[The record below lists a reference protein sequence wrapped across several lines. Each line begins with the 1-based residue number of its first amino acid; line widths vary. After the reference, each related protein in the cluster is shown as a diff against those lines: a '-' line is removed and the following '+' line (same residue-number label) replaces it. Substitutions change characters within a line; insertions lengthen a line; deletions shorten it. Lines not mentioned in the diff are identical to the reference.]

1 MSGPKPNAGW
11 RGQVLSRQTTKR
23 LATLFAAVLLTL
35 GVSGGAT
42 AALPSSGGSATPAT
56 GVVHTAQGAVKGVVT
71 EDYQSYFDL
80 PFAKAPVGS
89 LRWQPP
95 VPAASWSGVRDATQP
110 GPECAQA
117 GGDAATSSE
126 DCLNL
131 NVWAPG
137 AARKGAKLPVAV
149 WIYGGAFRTGAANDY
164 RPVSMVEQG
173 NMIVVTINYRLGA
186 LGFLTLPELDA
197 ANGTPSGDYG
207 LLDQVQALRWVK
219 RNIAQFG
226 GDPGRVTVA
235 GQSAG
240 GESVCNLL
248 ASPPAAGLFQSAIV
262 ESGLSC
268 VQNDRATAQHDD
280 APFTTALGC
289 STGTPTAVAACLRGK
304 PAADILKAQTA
315 AGQVWYPTTG
325 IPALPQQ
332 PADAFRSGSFN
343 QVPVVIGSTSA
354 EGAAFVY
361 QATDAIGQPIT
372 AAGYKKDVETTFGT
386 DAAAVLARY
395 PLSKYPV
402 PGAAEAALRTDVGF
416 SCATLSN
423 AAALSKSVPTYVYEF
438 RDKTAAGNVDGA
450 PQHAAELPYLW
461 GTSGT
466 AKLTAAQLKL
476 SQAMISYWS
485 TFVRTSRTDPPGLPR
500 LPRYTPST
508 PRELA
513 FNSGG
518 PALVD
523 DESQL
528 HQCGFWNQY
537 FDDGWP
543 FHFNPGK
550 VIRLPL

>member
-1 MSGPKPNAGW
+1 MTGPKPNDGW
-11 RGQVLSRQTTKR
+11 RRQVPFRQTTTR
-23 LATLFAAVLLTL
+23 LAILFAALLLALSVNNGT
-35 GVSGGAT
+35 AT
-42 AALPSSGGSATPAT
+42 ASSAAEA
-56 GVVHTAQGAVKGVVT
+56 GVVHTAEGTVHGLVT
-71 EDYQSYFDL
+71 TDYQSYL
-80 PFAKAPVGS
+80 NIPFAKAPVGA
-89 LRWQPP
+89 LRWRAP
-95 VPAASWSGVRDATQP
+95 VPAAPWSGVRDATQP

-117 GGDAATSSE
+117 GGDATASE

-131 NVWAPG
+131 NVWAPS
-137 AARKGAKLPVAV
+137 AARKGAKLPVIV
-149 WIYGGAFRTGAANDY
+149 WIYGGAFRSGAANEY
-164 RPVSMVEQG
+164 KPVSMVKQG
-173 NMIVVTINYRLGA
+173 DAIVVTINYRLGA

-197 ANGTPSGDYG
+197 ANGTPSGDFG

-219 RNIAQFG
+219 RNVAQFG

-248 ASPPAAGLFQSAIV
+248 ASPPAAGLFQSAVV

-280 APFTTALGC
+280 APFVTSLGC
-289 STGTPTAVAACLRGK
+289 ATGTSAAVAACLRGK
-304 PAADILKAQTA
+304 SAADILKAQTA

-325 IPALPQQ
+325 IPALPRQ

-361 QATDAIGQPIT
+361 QATDAVGQPIT
-372 AAGYKKDVETTFGT
+372 AAGYQKDVETTFGS
-386 DAAAVLARY
+386 DAAEVLARY
-395 PLSKYPV
+395 PLSNYSV
-402 PGAAEAALRTDVGF
+402 PGAAESALRTDVGF

-485 TFVRTSRTDPPGLPR
+485 TFARTGRLNPAGLPR
-500 LPRYTPST
+500 LPQYTPSK
-508 PRELA
+508 PQELA
-513 FNSGG
+513 FNSDG
-518 PALVD
+518 PALVS
-523 DESQL
+523 DEATL

-537 FDDGWP
+537 FGGNWP

-550 VIRLPL
+550 VIRLPQS